1 MCYTLTK
8 DSEGQS
14 PPPSKHHSPAFMA
27 CPRVWLVPSTLAW
40 LRNSTMF
47 KHPAA
52 AGPPSLLFPPPPAS
66 SSIRASQPR
75 TTAWQWLMP
84 CASSLGTRR
93 SHAGL
98 RRWKGERGS
107 RRMVARSLQMGLMCS
122 WCTCATNL
130 CCASTSSCCC
140 WFGLLLVQEELPE
153 RQPCCSS
160 LRRVFTSAS
169 NSAVTSQAAS
179 RGRQMIGSLR
189 TADGGVEQGAL
200 CVGGRATAK
209 KGRSGEGSFVK
220 PCPPLFSPVFQ
231 GRSSGRPATSLPPR
245 QPQLDVPRTDL
256 PRVHKDFDA
265 LRARGLHDGELHVQH
280 GAAQRL
286 VVQHHAQFT
295 ELLLLHASRC
305 SWALGHR
312 DDKVAWHALLHH
324 GRPQVGQHCAR
335 IEQAPAATI
344 LQTASLLHPLFVF
357 LHLIIN
363 DDSLYDQG

>member
-1 MCYTLTK
+1 
-8 DSEGQS
+8 
-14 PPPSKHHSPAFMA
+14 MA

-189 TADGGVEQGAL
+189 TADGGVEQGAPFSKDAAVDAPPPACHPANLSWMCPVPISRGSTRTLML
-200 CVGGRATAK
+200 CVPAGCMMGNCTSSTGQPSASSSSTTPSSLNCCCCMPVVAPGPWGTEMTRLHGT
-209 KGRSGEGSFVK
+209 
-220 PCPPLFSPVFQ
+220 PCCTT
-231 GRSSGRPATSLPPR
+231 G
-245 QPQLDVPRTDL
+245 
-256 PRVHKDFDA
+256 
-265 LRARGLHDGELHVQH
+265 
-280 GAAQRL
+280 
-286 VVQHHAQFT
+286 
-295 ELLLLHASRC
+295 
-305 SWALGHR
+305 GHR
-312 DDKVAWHALLHH
+312 
-324 GRPQVGQHCAR
+324 
-335 IEQAPAATI
+335 
-344 LQTASLLHPLFVF
+344 
-357 LHLIIN
+357 
-363 DDSLYDQG
+363 